1 MRAELSIA
9 ALVLCGSMS
18 AAAQHTPSD
27 GPIIGRRAVSPTVL
41 VKAWNSAGTI
51 RFVGWDKDS
60 IVMRGRVPKSRHTL
74 FTGTDSAMKVGLEP
88 KWGGTDTARADLVV
102 YLPRRATVSAK
113 SIIGDI
119 AATDVSGWFYS
130 VSGSI
135 RLSGSVSS
143 ATVESMSGNLDL
155 DVATPWIKAQ
165 TGNGHLLLRGAAQ
178 DADLS
183 TVSGTLSVA
192 SSAVLRGQ
200 FSSVSG
206 EIQYAAAP
214 APGGIFEFSNHSGGV
229 DLLLPASTSATLALS
244 SITGAIANGF
254 TRIRPVATAPHA
266 VRITLGN
273 GAAQMTVRTFKGVI
287 RLRPEP

>member
-1 MRAELSIA
+1 MRAELCIVSLVICCA
-9 ALVLCGSMS
+9 AS
-18 AAAQHTPSD
+18 AAAQRTPAD
-27 GPIIGRRAVSPTVL
+27 GPIIGRRAVLPTL
-41 VKAWNSAGTI
+41 QVKVWNSAGTV
-51 RFVGWDKDS
+51 RLVGWDKDS

-74 FTGTDSAMKVGLEP
+74 FTGTDSAMKVGVEP
-88 KWGGTDTARADLVV
+88 KWGDTDTARADLVI

-119 AATDVSGWFYS
+119 IASDVSGWFYS
-130 VSGSI
+130 VSGNI
-135 RLSGSVSS
+135 RIAGSVSS

-155 DVATPWIKAQ
+155 AVATPWIKAQ

-183 TVSGTLSVA
+183 TVSGTLSIA

-206 EIQYAAAP
+206 EIQYAATP
-214 APGGIFEFSNHSGGV
+214 APTGIFEFSNHSGGV
-229 DLLLPASTSATLALS
+229 DLLLPASTSASLALS
-244 SITGAIANGF
+244 SISGAIANGF
-254 TRIRPVATAPHA
+254 TRVRPVATAPHA

-273 GAAQMTVRTFKGVI
+273 GEAQVTVRTFKGII